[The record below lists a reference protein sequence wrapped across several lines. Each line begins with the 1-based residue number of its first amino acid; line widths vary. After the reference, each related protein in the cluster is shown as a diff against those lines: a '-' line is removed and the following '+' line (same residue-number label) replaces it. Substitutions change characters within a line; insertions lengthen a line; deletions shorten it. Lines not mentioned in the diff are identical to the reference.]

1 MSEPE
6 RNLWRAVLEQAY
18 EDAEMLSSS
27 EDKESQ
33 PLDCARARRYL
44 RAASL
49 FELGNLELVCD
60 YADVPADRVILW
72 ARRRY
77 AARQASDELLECG
90 SEAAASPPAQIV
102 PSEKRESDPPRTP
115 QTAA

>member
-44 RAASL
+44 RAASP
-49 FELGNLELVCD
+49 FELANLELVCD
-60 YADVPADRVILW
+60 FADVPADCVVLW

-77 AARQASDELLECG
+77 AAQQSIEELMECG
-90 SEAAASPPAQIV
+90 SETAAFPPAQIDQ
-102 PSEKRESDPPRTP
+102 PEEREPDSRTP
-115 QTAA
+115 QTSA

>member
-49 FELGNLELVCD
+49 FELVNLELVCD
-60 YADVPADRVILW
+60 YADVTADRVILW

-77 AARQASDELLECG
+77 ATRQASDELLECA
-90 SEAAASPPAQIV
+90 SEAAAFPPEQIA
-102 PSEKRESDPPRTP
+102 PPKKREPDSRTP

>member
-1 MSEPE
+1 MSEAE

-18 EDAEMLSSS
+18 EDAEMLASS

-44 RAASL
+44 RGCSP

-60 YADVPADRVILW
+60 FADVPADRVILW
-72 ARRRY
+72 ARQRY
-77 AARQASDELLECG
+77 TAQPTMDELLERC
-90 SEAAASPPAQIV
+90 SEAAAFPCTQIV
-102 PSEKRESDPPRTP
+102 PSEKREPDSRTP